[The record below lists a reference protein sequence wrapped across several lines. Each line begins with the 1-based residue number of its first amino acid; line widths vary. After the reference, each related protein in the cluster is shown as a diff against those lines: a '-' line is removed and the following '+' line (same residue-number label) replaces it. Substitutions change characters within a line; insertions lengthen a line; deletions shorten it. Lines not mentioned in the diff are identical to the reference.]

1 MATKPVSFKKK
12 EQDLLDFVEGKDFS
26 YYVKN
31 LIREDMNKKE
41 RPILVNKPIES
52 NKKRKINYEI

>member
-12 EQDLLDFVEGKDFS
+12 EQDLLDFLEGKDFS

-31 LIREDMNKKE
+31 LIREDINKKE

>member
-1 MATKPVSFKKK
+1 MASKPVSFKKK

-52 NKKRKINYEI
+52 NKKRKLNYEI

>member
-1 MATKPVSFKKK
+1 MASKPVSFKKK

-41 RPILVNKPIES
+41 SPILVNKPIES

>member
-31 LIREDMNKKE
+31 LIREDINKKE

>member
-1 MATKPVSFKKK
+1 MASKPVSFKKR
-12 EQDLLDFVEGKDFS
+12 EQDLLDFVEDKDFS

>member
-1 MATKPVSFKKK
+1 MASKPVSFKKK